1 METRSSYVL
10 VGSVVLAFT
19 VLFFAAVLFL
29 ARFSADDQQE
39 FDILFGQSISGL
51 AVGSAVAF
59 NGVPAGK
66 IDKIAIVPDSPQLV
80 RVRISVSPDIP
91 VLKGTTAGIEAV
103 GFTGVSQ
110 IQLTGA
116 IGGQPPID
124 TKGRWGV
131 PIIPPRK
138 GALGQLLASAPELLN
153 NVSAMTASLNKLL
166 NPENR
171 ESIGH
176 ILANTD
182 RLTSALADRGTEI
195 AATLAET
202 RATMRAAT
210 EAANSLKLLVGD
222 TDTLVNGQVKSL
234 VANLDK
240 TVVRANSTLGK
251 LDDLAGA
258 AKPGIDALSTR
269 TVPEIGQLIRDLRD
283 VTTSLGAVSAKLDED
298 PASALLGGRRL
309 PEYDPSGKKAK
320 K

>member
-19 VLFFAAVLFL
+19 VLLFAAVLWL
-29 ARFSADDQQE
+29 ARFSGDTKQE
-39 FDILFGQSISGL
+39 FDILFSQSISGL

-66 IDKIAIVPDSPQLV
+66 IDRIAIVPDSPQLV
-80 RVRISVSPDIP
+80 RVRISVDPDIP
-91 VLKGTTAGIEAV
+91 VLQGTTAGIEGV

-110 IQLTGA
+110 IQLSGA
-116 IGGQPPID
+116 VGGQPPIEA
-124 TKGRWGV
+124 KGRWGR
-131 PIIPPRK
+131 PIIPSRK

-153 NVSAMTASLNKLL
+153 NVSDLTASLNKLL
-166 NPENR
+166 NAQNR
-171 ESIGH
+171 DSIAH
-176 ILANTD
+176 ILASTD
-182 RLTSALADRGTEI
+182 RLSNALADRGPEI

-202 RATMRAAT
+202 RQTMKAAT
-210 EAANSLKLLVGD
+210 EAANALKQLVGD
-222 TDTLVNGQVKSL
+222 TDGLVNDQGKTL
-234 VANLDK
+234 FTNLNG
-240 TVVRANSTLGK
+240 TIARANATLGK
-251 LDDLAGA
+251 VDDLVGA

-309 PEYDPSGKKAK
+309 PEYNPNGGKKAK
-320 K
+320 